1 MHKLHQKILN
11 TIYNL
16 QMHLPHRTSHLDLHL
31 EEDLHAWTG
40 FWDHNGQNQHQDL
53 TDILQCPPEYASS

>member
-1 MHKLHQKILN
+1 
-11 TIYNL
+11 
-16 QMHLPHRTSHLDLHL
+16 MHLPHRTSHLDLHL